1 MVINLRVFTVRLT
14 LFAAAL
20 VVIAALLAFVLPRDF
35 ISAVYWWF
43 IPFFFLVILLSK
55 LLLNRL
61 SQNRSN
67 NFNSLFLMITAFR
80 FFLYIGVLIL
90 YSFSYPE
97 DAVTF
102 IVTFFVF
109 YFAFTIFEVTSLY
122 QDLQKKNNA

>member
-1 MVINLRVFTVRLT
+1 MVINLRAFTVRLT
-14 LFAAAL
+14 LFAAVL
-20 VVIAALLAFVLPRDF
+20 MVIAALLAFVLPQNF
-35 ISAVYWWF
+35 MSAVYWWF
-43 IPFFFLVILLSK
+43 IPFFYLVVLLSK

-61 SQNRSN
+61 SQNKSN

-80 FFLYIGVLIL
+80 FILYIGVLLL
-90 YSFSYPE
+90 YTFSYPG

-122 QDLQKKNNA
+122 QDLQKKHNI